1 MIRRCTIPGEPV
13 GKGRPRVTFRGGHAH
28 GYTPAKTVVY
38 ERSVV
43 QAYKLS
49 YPHAEPLTG
58 PLEMKIDAYMPIP
71 ESWPKSKKAAA
82 LAEIIQP
89 TVKPDTDNIGK
100 IIADSLNGVAYL
112 DDKQITTLKVRKR
125 YGAWPHVDVQIY
137 ELNGESHQE

>member
-1 MIRRCTIPGEPV
+1 MTKRITIPGIPQ
-13 GKGRPRVTFRGGHAH
+13 GKGRPRFTMKGGHA
-28 GYTPAKTVVY
+28 YTPAKTAAY

-49 YPHAEPLTG
+49 YTLEEPLTG